1 MKEIHER
8 KHNRIHRSTT
18 LKIEAY
24 AFSGRVQRQFSSTP
38 QGDLTMSAPT
48 TLDYRFPKYVKT
60 GSSMLLSSAQTDK
73 IINYLR
79 NSR

>member
-1 MKEIHER
+1 
-8 KHNRIHRSTT
+8 
-18 LKIEAY
+18 
-24 AFSGRVQRQFSSTP
+24 
-38 QGDLTMSAPT
+38 MSAPT